1 MLSSNSSIDAIA
13 KAPEVH
19 KILLEN
25 DRFRVLEVKVE
36 PGKKTEMHWHPD
48 NIVYVLSPGTL
59 KFTKENG
66 EEVSVNLSTGQLT
79 QSGPAHMPLKIQVG
93 LQSKPYRL
101 NQNVSLI
108 FFIYAYS

>member
-25 DRFRVLEVKVE
+25 DRFRVLEVKIE

-48 NIVYVLSPGTL
+48 NIVYILSPGRL
-59 KFTKENG
+59 KFTKEDG
-66 EEVSVNLSTGQLT
+66 GIVEADLHSGQLT
-79 QSGPAHMPLKIQVG
+79 QSTPGSHEVENIGGTTVKAIQIE
-93 LQSKPYRL
+93 SKR
-101 NQNVSLI
+101 
-108 FFIYAYS
+108 